1 VRLLVRLVLAVI
13 ANAVSLLIA
22 AALLDGV
29 RVEASGFALAVVIFS
44 LASVVL
50 TPIVAW
56 IVIRRARAL
65 LGVVALIST
74 FVVLLVT
81 DLLSSG
87 FSVDGTLDWILAVV
101 VVWIAE
107 VAYELSAV
115 PLQRRLLGG
124 RRRGNG
130 PGSR

>member
-13 ANAVSLLIA
+13 ANAVSLLVA

-44 LASVVL
+44 IASVVL

-56 IVIRRARAL
+56 VVIRRARAL
-65 LGVVALIST
+65 LGVVALVST

-107 VAYELSAV
+107 VAYELSAG
-115 PLQRRLLGG
+115 PLQRRLLRG
-124 RRRGNG
+124 RGSG